1 MREASCQRRW
11 MDSILRNGYQITQK
25 QSTFSGPTMNPAL
38 DLLGRILLSAIFF
51 FEAIDSI
58 LFADKTK
65 ATMAE
70 YGITWKPDLLL
81 YTSIIFL
88 MIGALMVL
96 IGYRVR
102 FGVWLLLLYW
112 LPVTFI
118 VYSFWNDP
126 MPAQRLNAILFMKN
140 IAVAG
145 GLFIIASHGSGRYS
159 IQRLFMVS
167 RIPTRE

>member
-1 MREASCQRRW
+1 MYH
-11 MDSILRNGYQITQK
+11 I
-25 QSTFSGPTMNPAL
+25 F
-38 DLLGRILLSAIFF
+38 DLLGRILISAIFI

-65 ATMAE
+65 MTMAE
-70 YGITWKPDLLL
+70 YGITWRPDFLL
-81 YTSIIFL
+81 YLSIVAL
-88 MIGALMVL
+88 VIGAIMLL
-96 IGYRVR
+96 IGYRIR

-126 MPAQRLNAILFMKN
+126 VTTQRLNAILFMKN
-140 IAVAG
+140 IAIAG
-145 GLFIIASHGSGRYS
+145 GLLMIAAHGGGKYS

-167 RIPTRE
+167 RIPHEK